1 MWTFCDIYQSLGIL
15 TENGWSGFSEL
26 EKYWLSS
33 NDELNIEVNDDFN
46 QIYIWRPA
54 IHL

>member
-1 MWTFCDIYQSLGIL
+1 MDVLGL
-15 TENGWSGFSEL
+15 VNLKENL
-26 EKYWLSS
+26 LSS

-46 QIYIWRPA
+46 QIYIRRPQ

>member
-1 MWTFCDIYQSLGIL
+1 MDVLGL
-15 TENGWSGFSEL
+15 VNLKEN
-26 EKYWLSS
+26 WLSS

-46 QIYIWRPA
+46 QIYIRRPQ